1 MASDSIFLSLS
12 GAGKVR
18 AHISSLSF
26 GVERRK
32 PRPDVRVG
40 EQRLHCQLAQRTE
53 DEEGVLDKHLLLSQG
68 HVVVVVLALTVLA
81 RAGRLRSRRR
91 LRLLGG
97 LVGRPAKSQAK
108 MTVSEARLHE
118 LNTNR
123 K

>member
-68 HVVVVVLALTVLA
+68 HVVVVVLALLA